1 MINLWFL
8 VSLQMLTSWHG
19 YDWLWHTKNNYDVVN
34 PFISNILMKF
44 LLTISHIF
52 LMKFVLRFGVGSN
65 DNHLVNSFSLFW
77 SVVCLI
83 IYWYCKEKL
92 CPGHSWEWK
101 GQAGGDF
108 LNLTEIC
115 SIRSNWIVDMYQ
127 NRKFASWKIRT
138 DIEINLTWL
147 TKREN
152 LLSSCQAKLGQM
164 YQVKQ
169 SKILW
174 KK

>member
-8 VSLQMLTSWHG
+8 ISLQMLTSWHG
-19 YDWLWHTKNNYDVVN
+19 YDWLWHTKNNYDIVS

-65 DNHLVNSFSLFW
+65 DNHQVNSFFAI
-77 SVVCLI
+77 LI
-83 IYWYCKEKL
+83 SCFLNNTLIL
-92 CPGHSWEWK
+92 EWK
-101 GQAGGDF
+101 GQGDGDF
-108 LNLTEIC
+108 MSLTEIC
-115 SIRSNWIVDMYQ
+115 SIRSNWIMDMYQ
-127 NRKFASWKIRT
+127 NRKFASWTIRT
-138 DIEINLTWL
+138 DAKINLTWL

-152 LLSSCQAKLGQM
+152 LLSSCQVKLGQM